1 MLKEKPFAHQISTE
15 CFKQAHLVFSFAA
28 LKAVTLR
35 LVFCASE
42 ATMADCGRIHQTV

>member
-1 MLKEKPFAHQISTE
+1 MLKEKPFAHQTATE
-15 CFKQAHLVFSFAA
+15 CFQQAHLVFSFAA

-35 LVFCASE
+35 LVFCARE